1 MLKLGVNPMML
12 AHGVQLSPG
21 KIVGT
26 IAVDGV
32 VLN

>member
-1 MLKLGVNPMML
+1 MML

-21 KIVGT
+21 KIVGK
-26 IAVDGV
+26 IAVDGI